1 MLFSVFT
8 GSRPNT
14 LLEIDN
20 SPLKSSRESS
30 IDDSLNN
37 TLADN
42 NDGDTLINDVFKS
55 NAQNIK
61 KPGTV
66 YYGNINFFFLQN
78 FNNLKRIKR
87 CGGNYKTLHSYR
99 DTFLQQQQSST
110 P

>member
-66 YYGNINFFFLQN
+66 YYGDIDLFFLRN
-78 FNNLKRIKR
+78 FNNLKRDILITEINFKNLKDR
-87 CGGNYKTLHSYR
+87 AKGADK
-99 DTFLQQQQSST
+99 
-110 P
+110 